1 MGTQKP
7 EERTMEFAKV
17 IAIIR
22 PEVCSKV
29 EEKLKEIGVSGVSI
43 TNIKG
48 WGEYVDFYRE
58 DWLVDHVQLEIY
70 CTSEKAGELAEQL
83 MEAAHTG
90 LEGDGIVAVVPVQA
104 VYHIRTRTRCED

>member
-1 MGTQKP
+1 
-7 EERTMEFAKV
+7 MEFAKV
-17 IAIIR
+17 VAIIR
-22 PEVCSKV
+22 PEVCRKV

-48 WGEYVDFYRE
+48 YGEYADFYRE

-70 CTSEKAGELAEQL
+70 STAGKAEALAEQL

-90 LEGDGIVAVVPVQA
+90 LEGDGIVAVIPVQA
-104 VYHIRTRTRCED
+104 VWHIRTRTRCEDEPC